1 MKIRILGCSG
11 AEIPGFKTMSF
22 LINSSLL
29 LDAGAVTSTLTMKEQ
44 EEISDILITHSHLDH
59 IKDVLFLA
67 DNLVGRPNKPINLIT
82 TSEIISIIQGSF
94 LNNSVW
100 PDFTIIP
107 TVSDPIIRFK
117 PIEVEKEFRIDHLT
131 VKAVEVNH
139 TVKAVGYFISD
150 GDSAILHSGDTG
162 STDRLWQVANE
173 TEKLKA
179 IFIETSFPNE
189 MQKLAE
195 VSKHLTP
202 NLLNDE
208 LKKLKKRDVPIYIIH
223 MKPQYIDTLK
233 REIRGIGY
241 PNIHFLEQGQ
251 ELEF

>member
-1 MKIRILGCSG
+1 MKIRVLGCSG

-22 LINSSLL
+22 LINTSVL
-29 LDAGAVTSTLTMKEQ
+29 LDAGAATSSLTMKEQ

-117 PIEVEKEFRIDHLT
+117 PIETEKEFRIDHLT

-139 TVKAVGYFISD
+139 TVKAVGYFITD

-162 STDRLWQVANE
+162 PTDR
-173 TEKLKA
+173 
-179 IFIETSFPNE
+179 
-189 MQKLAE
+189 
-195 VSKHLTP
+195 
-202 NLLNDE
+202 
-208 LKKLKKRDVPIYIIH
+208 
-223 MKPQYIDTLK
+223 
-233 REIRGIGY
+233 
-241 PNIHFLEQGQ
+241 
-251 ELEF
+251 

>member
-22 LINSSLL
+22 LINSSVL
-29 LDAGAVTSTLTMKEQ
+29 LDAGAVTSSLTMKEQ

-107 TVSDPIIRFK
+107 TITDPVIRFK
-117 PIEVEKEFRIDHLT
+117 PIEAEKEFKIDHLV

-162 STDRLWQVANE
+162 PTDRLWQIANE
-173 TEKLKA
+173 TENLKA

-195 VSKHLTP
+195 VSRHLTP
-202 NLLNDE
+202 SLLKDE
-208 LKKLKKRDVPIYIIH
+208 LKKLKKKDIPIYIIH
-223 MKPQYIDTLK
+223 IKPQYLDTLK
-233 REIRGIGY
+233 REIREIG
-241 PNIHFLEQGQ
+241 NSNLHLLEQGE
-251 ELEF
+251 ELTF